1 MVSAEGQ
8 PTVVTAISNVEEAI
22 LRAITYKNKCI
33 PSVFTYS
40 ATTILPFFAIGIGLK
55 PWQTSIKTKAKE
67 TFFIDSL
74 RRSSFGVTKEGE
86 ALMHYH
92 DLGL

>member
-8 PTVVTAISNVEEAI
+8 PTVVTAISNMEEAI
-22 LRAITYKNKCI
+22 LRAIKYTNKCI

-55 PWQTSIKTKAKE
+55 PWQTSIKTKTK
-67 TFFIDSL
+67 TFFIGI
-74 RRSSFGVTKEGE
+74 RSSFGVTKEGE
-86 ALMHYH
+86 AHMHYH
-92 DLGL
+92 NLDL